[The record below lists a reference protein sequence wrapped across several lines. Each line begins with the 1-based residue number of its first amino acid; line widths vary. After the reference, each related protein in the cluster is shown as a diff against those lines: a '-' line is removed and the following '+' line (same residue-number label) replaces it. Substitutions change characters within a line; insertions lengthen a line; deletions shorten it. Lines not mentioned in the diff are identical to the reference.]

1 MRIDDALASAHCEEH
16 PEVVTNP
23 YALPIAEFEAVVG
36 VPPETRTATVGQPP
50 EATPLSGDEAATLA
64 WNSGRGVGP
73 DPSLGGGDDG
83 DA

>member
-1 MRIDDALASAHCEEH
+1 MISGSLAWCRCDGH

-23 YALPIAEFEAVVG
+23 YALSMAEFDEAVG
-36 VPPETRTATVGQPP
+36 VPPETRTSTIGQPP
-50 EATPLSGDEAATLA
+50 ESTPLSGDEAATMA

-73 DPSLGGGDDG
+73 DPIIGGPDDG